1 MAQRLIVASNR
12 GPVSWKRTDDGGPEP
27 RRGFGGLVTALGGAL
42 QSEPGTWVSVAL
54 SETDREV
61 ASSHQGEPFEVDADG
76 FGFRLRLLDA
86 GERYDPY
93 YNEVANRL
101 LWFTLHQLW
110 GDPYEPSGE
119 GWRDAWEAYVGVNS
133 QIARAVVDAASDS
146 DAEVYLQDYHLCCA
160 GPVVRETLPEVPI
173 LHYLHTPWVE
183 PSYLRRLP
191 DTVAEEVLRGLL
203 AADVVA
209 VSSPMWRDAFRRCA
223 VEVVGAR
230 PDTDGV
236 VLDGRRTVIADFV
249 LGVDLDDLEASARS
263 EEAVAAGALLDDELG
278 ERQLILRVDR
288 TDLSKNILRGLRAYG
303 LLLDRH
309 PELRGRVWH
318 YAHLN
323 PSRQDVAE
331 YRAYL
336 DACRQEADRL
346 RERFGD
352 DAVELYVGDDY
363 PRAVAALQRSDVLLT
378 NPVMD
383 GTNLVAKEG
392 PVLNRNDGVVVLSR
406 AAGAA
411 AMLDEGALLVNP
423 YDVEAQAAALH
434 RALTM
439 DPDERAARAGRL
451 RAAARRG
458 APAEWFDAQ
467 RSALRSAVR
476 GRPRRP

>member
-1 MAQRLIVASNR
+1 
-12 GPVSWKRTDDGGPEP
+12 
-27 RRGFGGLVTALGGAL
+27 
-42 QSEPGTWVSVAL
+42 
-54 SETDREV
+54 
-61 ASSHQGEPFEVDADG
+61 
-76 FGFRLRLLDA
+76 
-86 GERYDPY
+86 
-93 YNEVANRL
+93 
-101 LWFTLHQLW
+101 
-110 GDPYEPSGE
+110 
-119 GWRDAWEAYVGVNS
+119 
-133 QIARAVVDAASDS
+133 
-146 DAEVYLQDYHLCCA
+146 
-160 GPVVRETLPEVPI
+160 
-173 LHYLHTPWVE
+173 
-183 PSYLRRLP
+183 
-191 DTVAEEVLRGLL
+191 
-203 AADVVA
+203 
-209 VSSPMWRDAFRRCA
+209 MWRDAFRRCA

-434 RALTM
+434 RALVM
-439 DPDERAARAGRL
+439 DPAERAARAGAL